1 MAQDQNLKILM
12 QCEKEKQEFCGSDHV
27 NQTISSDE
35 AATASYKKQARALI
49 QEDTLCSNIED
60 ALDVLTG

>member
-1 MAQDQNLKILM
+1 MAQDQNMKIRL
-12 QCEKEKQEFCGSDHV
+12 QCEKEKQESCDSDHV

-35 AATASYKKQARALI
+35 APTASYKKQARALI